1 MGDFWSVVGNSN
13 HQKSRRIFDA
23 ASLPIVVF
31 GRHIARSAR
40 ECSAI
45 TSPIPS
51 MISRIHGELACRLSV
66 DYGRRTLALSGSVQ
80 WMRRVPDRANDV
92 WQVP

>member
-45 TSPIPS
+45 ISQIPS
-51 MISRIHGELACRLSV
+51 RISRIYGELAGRFPV
-66 DYGRRTLALSGSVQ
+66 DYGCETSALSGSAQCMLPVSD
-80 WMRRVPDRANDV
+80 RVNDA
-92 WQVP
+92 